1 MLICGRVLYKERCR
15 KYQDFLHF
23 IKCFLQDTE
32 LINNSLP
39 ALTQEYSGYETTRQ
53 RLWYLRAKR
62 MVCLLPL
69 FCGHSA
75 KITVLD
81 NAACNL
87 LRAISLVGLAFTPKG
102 CSDRISP
109 PFSKIRC
116 WRGAFSFGCTM
127 SSPEVI
133 IRDGLLPAY
142 CRHRI
147 SFGLKLSLTITSFI
161 L

>member
-1 MLICGRVLYKERCR
+1 M
-15 KYQDFLHF
+15 
-23 IKCFLQDTE
+23 
-32 LINNSLP
+32 INNSLP

-62 MVCLLPL
+62 MVCILPL

-87 LRAISLVGLAFTPKG
+87 LRTISLVGLAFTPKG

-109 PFSKIRC
+109 TFSKIRC
-116 WRGAFSFGCTM
+116 WSGAFSFGCTM

-133 IRDGLLPAY
+133 ICDGLIPAY

-147 SFGLKLSLTITSFI
+147 SFGLKLLLTIEWCFI
-161 L
+161 NNLCKVTECQRHCRGSTIPYHPSRIRQ